1 MGAPFILVYS
11 FHFDVALQC
20 SSFLLQRLDIERQTP
35 NLRSSAKHCT
45 LPACITLSPT
55 PNPEANVLSFG
66 FFIVLLAVA
75 LLVAPYRMAHRNPP
89 PTPKENQEPH
99 E

>member
-1 MGAPFILVYS
+1 M
-11 FHFDVALQC
+11 
-20 SSFLLQRLDIERQTP
+20 
-35 NLRSSAKHCT
+35 
-45 LPACITLSPT
+45 
-55 PNPEANVLSFG
+55 LSFG

-75 LLVAPYRMAHRNPP
+75 LLVAPYRLARHNPP